1 MKPTMIRVA
10 DVSKSYVIRHQAA
23 AKRDHTTLR
32 EDLTN
37 SFKRLFHRTS
47 QGAFQTKETFWALRD
62 ISFEIQEGDSIGF
75 IGHNGAGKSTL
86 LKVLSRITDPTT
98 GEMEINGR
106 VASLLE
112 VATGFH
118 PELTGRENIYLKGA
132 IMGMKHAETKRRFEE
147 IVDFAEVERFLD
159 TPVKR
164 YSSGMY
170 VKLGFSVAAHLNPEI
185 LIVDEVLAVGDAQ
198 FQRKC
203 IAKMQS
209 ILSQEGRTILFVSH
223 NLSLIR
229 TLCNRAIILKGGQ
242 IMADGPCEQT
252 VNQYV
257 EMTENVSGGDLA
269 TRVDRKGG
277 GKVRAT
283 KFEAVSDTGEGTRLI
298 TGHPVR
304 FVVEMDQYLPE
315 VNCVLLFFDKLA
327 TPVASFN
334 SQFVSPQDGTHDF
347 GSRSFVCEVPD
358 LPLVAGRYRIGIQL
372 SIADAIQDEILNVCT
387 LEVERGN
394 FQERP
399 PAPWGGMGNVLIPHR
414 WLLPK
419 T

>member
-1 MKPTMIRVA
+1 
-10 DVSKSYVIRHQAA
+10 VSKSYVLKHQAT

-32 EDLTN
+32 EDLSN
-37 SFKRLFHRTS
+37 AVKQMFHRTS
-47 QGAFQTKETFWALRD
+47 QGAFQKKETFWALRD
-62 ISFEIQEGDSIGF
+62 ISFEVREGDSVGF

-86 LKVLSRITDPTT
+86 LKLLSRITDPTS
-98 GEMEINGR
+98 GEIELTGR

-132 IMGMKHAETKRRFEE
+132 VMGMRHAETKKRFDE

-203 IAKMQS
+203 INKMQS
-209 ILSQEGRTILFVSH
+209 ILTGEGRTILFVSH

-242 IMADGPCEQT
+242 LIADGDTET
-252 VNQYV
+252 VVNQYT
-257 EMTENVSGGDLA
+257 EMTENTSGGDLA
-269 TRVDRKGG
+269 TRTDRKGE
-277 GKVRAT
+277 GKLRAT
-283 KFEAVSDTGEGTRLI
+283 KFEAVSMDGEGTRLF

-304 FVVEMDQYLPE
+304 FVVHVNHYLPE
-315 VNCVLLFFDKLA
+315 ANCILLINTDKIP
-327 TPVASFN
+327 TPIASFN
-334 SQFVSPQDGTHDF
+334 SSFVAPQDGVNNLDYPA
-347 GSRSFVCEVPD
+347 FVCEIPE
-358 LPLVAGRYRIGIQL
+358 LPLVAGRYKLGIQL
-372 SIADAIQDEILNVCT
+372 HIGGVAQDEILNVCHI
-387 LEVERGN
+387 EVERSN

-399 PAPWGGMGNVLIPHR
+399 PTPWGGMGDVLVPHR
-414 WLLPK
+414 WLLPPH
-419 T
+419 